1 MSKNISN
8 LSGRIGLK
16 DNLFKQISENTL
28 SDNPQDIKEIAK
40 KHNLGVSTLHGA
52 ESFYEFLRPSHRE
65 KKAFVCNGSACMCAG
80 TQDKLKD
87 KLKEKLGDD
96 KVGEMFCL
104 GHCYEN
110 HAFHYDGENYAG
122 KDIEKIDQILKGE
135 EIKQEKFFSKS
146 FATTSFLMDDK
157 LSSTDQ
163 FKDQLSKF
171 LKSDKKEIVKSL
183 LDSNLT
189 GRGGA
194 GFPTGMKWDFCSKA
208 KGDKKY
214 VICNADEGDS
224 GAFSDR
230 YLLEDQPLKVIFG
243 MVMCGFVIGS
253 DEGVLYIRG
262 EYPKSIEALN
272 GSINELKKLGLLGEN
287 ILGTDFSF
295 DLGICIGQGAYI
307 CGEETALIASIEA
320 INGSI
325 NELKKLGLLGENIL
339 GTNFSFDL
347 GICIGQGAYICG
359 EETALIASIEGRRAE
374 VDVRPPFP
382 VTEGLYKKPTV
393 VNNVET
399 LAAATGILI
408 NGSEKFSSIGNKK
421 SAGTKLVCL
430 DSFFNNPGVYE
441 IDMGTP
447 MKKIFN
453 EIGGGYKEPLKA
465 FQIGGPLGGVVPLS
479 EIENLN
485 LDFQEFTAK
494 GFMLGHASV
503 VSIPKDFSMAEYI
516 HHLFEFSAEESC
528 GKCFPG
534 RLGSYRGKEMFD
546 QAKKKTAKIP
556 LKLLEELLV
565 TMKKGCLCALCGAIP
580 TPIQNILKYFG
591 DEMKND
597 MVKDN

>member
-16 DNLFKQISENTL
+16 DNLFKKISENSL
-28 SDNPQDIKEIAK
+28 SNSPKDIKDIAK
-40 KHNLGVSTLHGA
+40 EYNLGVSTLHGA

-80 TQDKLKD
+80 TQE
-87 KLKEKLGDD
+87 KLKETLKSKLGDD

-110 HAFHYDGENYAG
+110 KAFHYDGENYAG
-122 KDIEKIDQILKGE
+122 NDIEKIDQIIKGE
-135 EIKQEKFFSKS
+135 KIDQDKYFSKS
-146 FATTSFLMDDK
+146 FASTSFLMDDK
-157 LSSTDQ
+157 LSTIEK
-163 FKDQLSKF
+163 FKDHLNVV
-171 LKSDKKEIVKSL
+171 LKKDKKEIIQSL
-183 LDSNLT
+183 LNSNLT

-208 KGDKKY
+208 PGDKKY

-243 MVMCGFVIGS
+243 MVLCGYVIGS
-253 DEGVLYIRG
+253 NEGVLYIRG
-262 EYPKSIEALN
+262 EYPKSIEAIN
-272 GSINELKKLGLLGEN
+272 GCINQLKQDGLLGEN
-287 ILGTDFSF
+287 F
-295 DLGICIGQGAYI
+295 
-307 CGEETALIASIEA
+307 
-320 INGSI
+320 
-325 NELKKLGLLGENIL
+325 L

-347 GICIGQGAYICG
+347 NICIGQGAYICG

-399 LAAATGILI
+399 LAAAAGILL
-408 NGSEKFSSIGNKK
+408 NGAEKFSAIGNKK

-430 DSFFNNPGVYE
+430 DSFFNNPGIYE
-441 IDMGTP
+441 IEMGTP
-447 MKKIFN
+447 MKKIFE
-453 EIGGGYKEPLKA
+453 EIGGGYKEPVKA

-479 EIENLN
+479 EIDNLN

-503 VSIPKDFSMAEYI
+503 VSIPKDFPMTEYI

-546 QAKKKTAKIP
+546 QFKNKTAKIP
-556 LKLLEELLV
+556 LKLLNELLV
-565 TMKKGCLCALCGAIP
+565 TMQKGCLCALCGAIP
-580 TPIQNILKYFG
+580 TPIMNILKYFG

>member
-16 DNLFKQISENTL
+16 DNLFKKISENSL
-28 SDNPQDIKEIAK
+28 SSSPKDIKDIAK
-40 KHNLGVSTLHGA
+40 EYNLGVSTLHGA

-80 TQDKLKD
+80 TQE
-87 KLKEKLGDD
+87 KLKETLKSKLGDD

-110 HAFHYDGENYAG
+110 KAFHYDGENYAG
-122 KDIEKIDQILKGE
+122 NDIEKIDQIIKGE
-135 EIKQEKFFSKS
+135 KIDQDKYFSKS
-146 FATTSFLMDDK
+146 FASTSFLMDDK
-157 LSSTDQ
+157 LLTIEK
-163 FKDQLSKF
+163 FKDHLDVV
-171 LKSDKKEIVKSL
+171 LKKDKKEIIQSL
-183 LDSNLT
+183 LNSNLT

-208 KGDKKY
+208 PGDKKY

-230 YLLEDQPLKVIFG
+230 YLLEDQPFKVIFG
-243 MVMCGFVIGS
+243 MVMCGYVIGS
-253 DEGVLYIRG
+253 NEGVLYIRG
-262 EYPKSIEALN
+262 EYPKSIEA
-272 GSINELKKLGLLGEN
+272 
-287 ILGTDFSF
+287 
-295 DLGICIGQGAYI
+295 
-307 CGEETALIASIEA
+307 
-320 INGSI
+320 INGCI
-325 NELKKLGLLGENIL
+325 NQLKQDGLLGENIL

-347 GICIGQGAYICG
+347 NICIGQGAYICG

-399 LAAATGILI
+399 LAAAAGILL
-408 NGSEKFSSIGNKK
+408 NGAEKFAAIGNKK

-430 DSFFNNPGVYE
+430 DSFFNNPGIYE
-441 IDMGTP
+441 IEMGTP
-447 MKKIFN
+447 MKKIFE
-453 EIGGGYKEPLKA
+453 EIGGGYKEPVKA

-479 EIENLN
+479 EIDNLN

-503 VSIPKDFSMAEYI
+503 VSIPKDFPMTEYI

-546 QAKKKTAKIP
+546 QFKNKTAKIP
-556 LKLLEELLV
+556 LKLLNELLV
-565 TMKKGCLCALCGAIP
+565 TMQKGCLCALCGAIP
-580 TPIQNILKYFG
+580 TPIMNILKYFG

>member
-16 DNLFKQISENTL
+16 DNLFKKISENSL
-28 SDNPQDIKEIAK
+28 SSSPKDIKDIAK
-40 KHNLGVSTLHGA
+40 EYNLGVSTLHGA

-80 TQDKLKD
+80 TQE
-87 KLKEKLGDD
+87 KLKETLKSKLGDD

-110 HAFHYDGENYAG
+110 KAFHYDGENYAG
-122 KDIEKIDQILKGE
+122 NDIEKIDQIIKGE
-135 EIKQEKFFSKS
+135 KIDQDKYFSKS
-146 FATTSFLMDDK
+146 FASTSFLMDDK
-157 LSSTDQ
+157 LSTIEK
-163 FKDQLSKF
+163 FKEHLDVV
-171 LKSDKKEIVKSL
+171 LKKDKKEIIQSL
-183 LDSNLT
+183 LNSNLT

-208 KGDKKY
+208 PGDKKY

-243 MVMCGFVIGS
+243 MVMCGYVIGS
-253 DEGVLYIRG
+253 NEGVLYIRG
-262 EYPKSIEALN
+262 EYPKSIEA
-272 GSINELKKLGLLGEN
+272 
-287 ILGTDFSF
+287 
-295 DLGICIGQGAYI
+295 
-307 CGEETALIASIEA
+307 
-320 INGSI
+320 INGCI
-325 NELKKLGLLGENIL
+325 NQLKQDGLLGENIL

-347 GICIGQGAYICG
+347 NICIGQGAYICG

-399 LAAATGILI
+399 LAAAAGILL
-408 NGSEKFSSIGNKK
+408 NGAEKFAAIGNKK

-430 DSFFNNPGVYE
+430 DSFFNNPGIYE
-441 IDMGTP
+441 IEMGTP
-447 MKKIFN
+447 MKKIFE
-453 EIGGGYKEPLKA
+453 EIGGGYKEPVKA

-479 EIENLN
+479 EIDNLN

-503 VSIPKDFSMAEYI
+503 VSIPKDFPMTEYI

-546 QAKKKTAKIP
+546 QFKNKTAKIP
-556 LKLLEELLV
+556 LKLLNELLV
-565 TMKKGCLCALCGAIP
+565 TMQKGCLCALCGAIP
-580 TPIQNILKYFG
+580 TPIMNILKYFG

>member
-1 MSKNISN
+1 MSKNISK
-8 LSGRIGLK
+8 LSGRIGLR
-16 DNLFKQISENTL
+16 DNLFDEISRSSLN
-28 SDNPQDIKEIAK
+28 SDNGKGIKDIKEIAEK
-40 KHNLGVSTLHGA
+40 YKVGVSTIHGA

-80 TQDKLKD
+80 TQEPLKE
-87 KLKEKLGDD
+87 KLKEKLGND

-104 GHCYEN
+104 GYCYEN
-110 HAFHYDGENYAG
+110 HAFHYDGKNYAG
-122 KDIEKIDQILKGE
+122 EDIKKIDQIIKGE
-135 EIKQEKFFSKS
+135 EINQEKFFSKS
-146 FATTSFLMDDK
+146 YATTSFLMDDK
-157 LSSTDQ
+157 LSDLSK

-171 LKSDKKEIVKSL
+171 LKTEKSEIIKSL
-183 LDSNLT
+183 LSSNLT

-208 KGDKKY
+208 KSDKKY

-224 GAFSDR
+224 GAYSDR

-243 MVMCGFVIGS
+243 MVLCGYVIGG

-272 GSINELKKLGLLGEN
+272 GSINSLKEAGLLGKN
-287 ILGTDFSF
+287 ILGTGFSF
-295 DLGICIGQGAYI
+295 DL
-307 CGEETALIASIEA
+307 
-320 INGSI
+320 N
-325 NELKKLGLLGENIL
+325 
-339 GTNFSFDL
+339 
-347 GICIGQGAYICG
+347 ICIGQGAYICG

-399 LAAATGILI
+399 LAAAAGILL
-408 NGSEKFSSIGNKK
+408 NGAEKFSSIGNKK

-441 IDMGTP
+441 IDMGTS
-447 MKKIFN
+447 MKKVFY
-453 EIGGGYKEPLKA
+453 EIGGGLNKSVKA
-465 FQIGGPLGGVVPLS
+465 FQIGGPLGGVVPTK
-479 EIENLN
+479 EIDNLN
-485 LDFQEFTAK
+485 LDFQEFTAA
-494 GFMLGHASV
+494 GFMLVHASV
-503 VSIPKDFSMAEYI
+503 VSIPSDFNMVDYI
-516 HHLFEFSAEESC
+516 HHLFEFTAEESC

-546 QAKKKTAKIP
+546 QVKNKSAKIP
-556 LKLLEELLV
+556 LKLLNELLI

-580 TPIQNILKYFG
+580 TPIMNILKYFG
-591 DEMKND
+591 HEMKDD
-597 MVKDN
+597 MVKEN

>member
-1 MSKNISN
+1 MSKNISK

-16 DNLFKQISENTL
+16 DNLFQKMSKISL
-28 SDNPQDIKEIAK
+28 SSKNGGDLNEIKEVAEKYHVGI
-40 KHNLGVSTLHGA
+40 STVHGA
-52 ESFYEFLRPSHRE
+52 ESFYEFLRPEHRA

-80 TQDKLKD
+80 TQEPLKKKLQD
-87 KLKEKLGDD
+87 KLGDD

-122 KDIEKIDQILKGE
+122 SDISKIDQIVKGE
-135 EIKQEKFFSKS
+135 KIDQEKFFSKS
-146 FATTSFLMDDK
+146 FASTSFLMDDK
-157 LSSTDQ
+157 LSSIDQ
-163 FKDQLSKF
+163 FKKNLNRFIKT
-171 LKSDKKEIVKSL
+171 DKKEIISTL
-183 LDSNLT
+183 LSSNLT

-194 GFPTGMKWDFCSKA
+194 GFPAGMKWDFCSKTNSE
-208 KGDKKY
+208 KKY
-214 VICNADEGDS
+214 VVCNADEGDS

-230 YLLEDQPLKVIFG
+230 YLLEDQPLKVLFAMMI
-243 MVMCGFVIGS
+243 CGYAIGS

-262 EYPKSIEALN
+262 EYPKSIEAIN
-272 GSINELKKLGLLGEN
+272 GCINELKDKKLLGKD
-287 ILGTDFSF
+287 ILGTKFSF
-295 DLGICIGQGAYI
+295 DL
-307 CGEETALIASIEA
+307 T
-320 INGSI
+320 
-325 NELKKLGLLGENIL
+325 
-339 GTNFSFDL
+339 
-347 GICIGQGAYICG
+347 ICIGQGAYICG

-399 LAAATGILI
+399 LAAATGILL
-408 NGSEKFSSIGNKK
+408 NGADKFSSIGNKK

-430 DSFFNNPGVYE
+430 DSFFKNPGVYE
-441 IDMGTP
+441 IDMGTS

-453 EIGGGYKEPLKA
+453 EIGGGFKEPVKA
-465 FQIGGPLGGVVPLS
+465 LQIGGPLGGVIPIA
-479 EIENLN
+479 EAEKLN
-485 LDFQEFTAK
+485 LDFQEFSAA
-494 GFMLGHASV
+494 GFMLGHASI
-503 VSIPKDFSMAEYI
+503 VSIPKNFPMVEYI

-546 QAKKKTAKIP
+546 QAKNKTAKIP
-556 LKLLEELLV
+556 LKLLNELLV
-565 TMKKGCLCALCGAIP
+565 TMQKGCLCALCGAIP
-580 TPIQNILKYFG
+580 MPIMNILKYFG

>member
-1 MSKNISN
+1 VSKNISN

-16 DNLFKQISENTL
+16 DNLFKKMSENIL
-28 SDNPQDIKEIAK
+28 SESPKDISEIAK
-40 KHNLGVSTLHGA
+40 EYNLGVSTIHGA

-80 TQDKLKD
+80 TQEKLKD
-87 KLKEKLGDD
+87 KLKEKLGND

-110 HAFHYDGENYAG
+110 NAFHYDGENYAG

-135 EIKQEKFFSKS
+135 NIKQEKFFSKS
-146 FATTSFLMDDK
+146 YATTSFLMDES
-157 LSSTDQ
+157 LSSVNSFQKYLTQ
-163 FKDQLSKF
+163 F
-171 LKSDKKEIVKSL
+171 LKTNKKEIVKTL

-208 KGDKKY
+208 QSEKKY

-230 YLLEDQPLKVIFG
+230 YLLEDQPLKVLFG
-243 MVMCGFVIGS
+243 MVICGYVIGS
-253 DEGVLYIRG
+253 NEGVLYIRG
-262 EYPKSIEALN
+262 EYPKSIEAIN
-272 GSINELKKLGLLGEN
+272 GCINELKKSGLLGEN

-295 DLGICIGQGAYI
+295 DL
-307 CGEETALIASIEA
+307 
-320 INGSI
+320 N
-325 NELKKLGLLGENIL
+325 
-339 GTNFSFDL
+339 
-347 GICIGQGAYICG
+347 ICIGQGAYICG

-399 LAAATGILI
+399 LAAASGILI
-408 NGSEKFSSIGNKK
+408 NGADKFAAIGNKK

-430 DSFFNNPGVYE
+430 DSFFKNPGVYE

-447 MKKIFN
+447 MKTIFN
-453 EIGGGYKEPLKA
+453 EIGGGYTEEIKA
-465 FQIGGPLGGVVPLS
+465 FQIGGPLGGVVPIS
-479 EIENLN
+479 EIDNLN
-485 LDFQEFTAK
+485 LDFQEFTSK

-503 VSIPKDFSMAEYI
+503 VSIPKDFPMTEYI

-556 LKLLEELLV
+556 LKLLNELLI
-565 TMKKGCLCALCGAIP
+565 TMQKGCLCALCGAIP
-580 TPIQNILKYFG
+580 TPIMNILKYFG
-591 DEMKND
+591 DEMKSD

>member
-1 MSKNISN
+1 VSKNISN

-16 DNLFKQISENTL
+16 DNLFKKISENSL
-28 SDNPQDIKEIAK
+28 SSSPKDIKDIAK
-40 KHNLGVSTLHGA
+40 EYNLGVSTLHGA

-80 TQDKLKD
+80 TQE
-87 KLKEKLGDD
+87 KLKETLKSKLGDD

-110 HAFHYDGENYAG
+110 KAFYYDGENYAG
-122 KDIEKIDQILKGE
+122 TDIEKIDQIIKGE
-135 EIKQEKFFSKS
+135 KIDQDKYFSKS
-146 FATTSFLMDDK
+146 FASTSFLMDDK
-157 LSSTDQ
+157 LSTIEK
-163 FKDQLSKF
+163 FKDHLDVV
-171 LKSDKKEIVKSL
+171 LKKDKKEIIQSL
-183 LDSNLT
+183 LNSNLT

-208 KGDKKY
+208 PGDKKY

-243 MVMCGFVIGS
+243 MVMCGYVIGS
-253 DEGVLYIRG
+253 NEGVLYIRG
-262 EYPKSIEALN
+262 EYPKSIEA
-272 GSINELKKLGLLGEN
+272 
-287 ILGTDFSF
+287 
-295 DLGICIGQGAYI
+295 
-307 CGEETALIASIEA
+307 
-320 INGSI
+320 INGCI
-325 NELKKLGLLGENIL
+325 NQLKQDGLLGENIL

-347 GICIGQGAYICG
+347 NICIGQGAYICG

-399 LAAATGILI
+399 LAAAAGILL
-408 NGSEKFSSIGNKK
+408 NGAEKFAAIGNKK

-430 DSFFNNPGVYE
+430 DSFFNNPGIYE
-441 IDMGTP
+441 IEMGTP
-447 MKKIFN
+447 MKKIFE
-453 EIGGGYKEPLKA
+453 EIGGGYKEPVKA

-503 VSIPKDFSMAEYI
+503 VSIPKDFPMTEYI

-546 QAKKKTAKIP
+546 QFKNKTAKIP
-556 LKLLEELLV
+556 LKLLNELLV
-565 TMKKGCLCALCGAIP
+565 TMQKGCLCALCGAIP
-580 TPIQNILKYFG
+580 TPIMNILKYFG

>member
-16 DNLFKQISENTL
+16 DNLFKQISENSL
-28 SDNPQDIKEIAK
+28 SKKPKDITEIAK

-80 TQDKLKD
+80 TQGPLKEKLK
-87 KLKEKLGDD
+87 KKLGDD

-104 GHCYEN
+104 GYCYEN
-110 HAFHYDGENYAG
+110 HAFHYNGQNYAG
-122 KDIEKIDQILKGE
+122 NDINKID
-135 EIKQEKFFSKS
+135 EIISGNDLEQEKFYSES
-146 FATTSFLMDDK
+146 FAKTSFLMDDK
-157 LSSTDQ
+157 LSDIE
-163 FKDQLSKF
+163 KF
-171 LKSDKKEIVKSL
+171 RDHLKKFIAIDKQKIIKSL

-224 GAFSDR
+224 GAYSDR
-230 YLLEDQPLKVIFG
+230 YLLEDQALKVIFG
-243 MVMCGFVIGS
+243 MVVCGYVIGS

-262 EYPKSIEALN
+262 EYPKSIESLN
-272 GSINELKKLGLLGEN
+272 ASINSLKREGLLGEK
-287 ILGTDFSF
+287 ILGTD
-295 DLGICIGQGAYI
+295 
-307 CGEETALIASIEA
+307 
-320 INGSI
+320 
-325 NELKKLGLLGENIL
+325 
-339 GTNFSFDL
+339 FSFDL

-399 LAAATGILI
+399 LAAAAGILL
-408 NGSEKFSSIGNKK
+408 NGAEKFSAIGNKK
-421 SAGTKLVCL
+421 SAGTKLVCF

-441 IDMGTP
+441 VEMGTP
-447 MKKIFN
+447 MKKVLYD
-453 EIGGGYKEPLKA
+453 IGGGFKEDIKA
-465 FQIGGPLGGVVPLS
+465 LQIGGPLGGVIPIT
-479 EIENLN
+479 EAEKLN
-485 LDFQEFTAK
+485 LDFQEFTVA
-494 GFMLGHASV
+494 GFMLGHASI
-503 VSIPKDFSMAEYI
+503 VSIPKDFPMVEYI
-516 HHLFEFSAEESC
+516 HHLFEFTAEESC

-534 RLGSYRGKEMFD
+534 RIGSYRGKEMFD
-546 QAKKKTAKIP
+546 QLKSKKAKIP
-556 LKLLEELLV
+556 IKVLNDLLI

-580 TPIQNILKYFG
+580 TPIMNILKYFG

-597 MVKDN
+597 MIKEN

>member
-16 DNLFKQISENTL
+16 NNLFQKLSERSLN
-28 SDNPQDIKEIAK
+28 SKDDAGMKEIAEEYK
-40 KHNLGVSTLHGA
+40 MGVSTIHGA

-80 TQDKLKD
+80 TQEPLKKKLQ
-87 KLKEKLGDD
+87 EKLGED

-122 KDIEKIDQILKGE
+122 NDINQIDQIIKGE
-135 EIKQEKFFSKS
+135 KIKQEKFFSKS

-157 LSSTDQ
+157 LSNFDQ
-163 FKDQLSKF
+163 FKEHLEKF
-171 LKSDKKEIVKSL
+171 IKTDKKEIINSL
-183 LDSNLT
+183 LSSNLT

-194 GFPTGMKWDFCSKA
+194 GFPTGMKWDFCSKT
-208 KGDKKY
+208 KSEKKY
-214 VICNADEGDS
+214 VVCNADEGDS

-230 YLLEDQPLKVIFG
+230 YLLEDQPLKVLFG
-243 MVMCGFVIGS
+243 MVICGYVIGS
-253 DEGVLYIRG
+253 NEGVLYIRG
-262 EYPKSIEALN
+262 EYPKSIEAIN
-272 GSINELKKLGLLGEN
+272 GCINSLKEEGLLGEK
-287 ILGTDFSF
+287 ILGTEFSF
-295 DLGICIGQGAYI
+295 DL
-307 CGEETALIASIEA
+307 
-320 INGSI
+320 N
-325 NELKKLGLLGENIL
+325 
-339 GTNFSFDL
+339 
-347 GICIGQGAYICG
+347 ICIGQGAYICG

-399 LAAATGILI
+399 LAAATGILL
-408 NGSEKFSSIGNKK
+408 NGAEKFSSVGNKK

-447 MKKIFN
+447 MKKIF
-453 EIGGGYKEPLKA
+453 EEYGGGYKEDVKA
-465 FQIGGPLGGVVPLS
+465 FQIGGPLGGVVPIS
-479 EIENLN
+479 EIEKLN
-485 LDFQEFTAK
+485 LDFQEFTKA

-503 VSIPKDFSMAEYI
+503 VSIPKDFNMAEYI

-534 RLGSYRGKEMFD
+534 RIGSYRGKEMFD
-546 QAKKKTAKIP
+546 QLKKGTSKIP
-556 LKLLEELLV
+556 LKLLNELLV
-565 TMKKGCLCALCGAIP
+565 TMQKGCLCALCGAIP
-580 TPIQNILKYFG
+580 TPIMNILKYFG
-591 DEMKND
+591 DEIKND
-597 MVKDN
+597 IVKDN

>member
-1 MSKNISN
+1 
-8 LSGRIGLK
+8 
-16 DNLFKQISENTL
+16 
-28 SDNPQDIKEIAK
+28 
-40 KHNLGVSTLHGA
+40 
-52 ESFYEFLRPSHRE
+52 
-65 KKAFVCNGSACMCAG
+65 
-80 TQDKLKD
+80 
-87 KLKEKLGDD
+87 
-96 KVGEMFCL
+96 MFCL

-135 EIKQEKFFSKS
+135 NIKQEKFFSKS
-146 FATTSFLMDDK
+146 YATTSFLMDDK

-163 FKDQLSKF
+163 FKKQLKNF
-171 LKSDKKEIVKSL
+171 LKTDKKEIVKSL

-243 MVMCGFVIGS
+243 MVICGMVIGS

-262 EYPKSIEALN
+262 EYPKSIEAIN
-272 GSINELKKLGLLGEN
+272 GCINELKKLNLLGDN
-287 ILGTDFSF
+287 ILGSD
-295 DLGICIGQGAYI
+295 
-307 CGEETALIASIEA
+307 
-320 INGSI
+320 
-325 NELKKLGLLGENIL
+325 
-339 GTNFSFDL
+339 FSFDL

-408 NGSEKFSSIGNKK
+408 NGAEKFSSIGNKK

-430 DSFFNNPGVYE
+430 DSFFKNPGVYE

-453 EIGGGYKEPLKA
+453 EIGGGYKEPVKA
-465 FQIGGPLGGVVPLS
+465 FQIGGPLGGVVPLN
-479 EIENLN
+479 EIDNLN
-485 LDFQEFTAK
+485 LDFQEFSSK

-503 VSIPKDFSMAEYI
+503 VSIPKDFPMTEYI

-556 LKLLEELLV
+556 LKLLNELLL
-565 TMKKGCLCALCGAIP
+565 TMQKGCLCALCGAIP
-580 TPIQNILKYFG
+580 TPIMNILKYFG
-591 DEMKND
+591 DEMKSD

>member
-16 DNLFKQISENTL
+16 DNLFKKISENSL
-28 SDNPQDIKEIAK
+28 SNSPKDIKDIAK
-40 KHNLGVSTLHGA
+40 EYNLGVSTIHGA

-80 TQDKLKD
+80 TQE
-87 KLKEKLGDD
+87 KLKETLKSKLGDD

-110 HAFHYDGENYAG
+110 KAFHYDGENYAG
-122 KDIEKIDQILKGE
+122 NDIEKIDQIIKGE
-135 EIKQEKFFSKS
+135 KINQNKFFSKS
-146 FATTSFLMDDK
+146 FASTSFLMDDK
-157 LSSTDQ
+157 LSTIEK
-163 FKDQLSKF
+163 FKDHLDVV
-171 LKSDKKEIVKSL
+171 LKKDKKEIIQSL
-183 LDSNLT
+183 LNSNLT

-208 KGDKKY
+208 PGDKKY

-243 MVMCGFVIGS
+243 MVMCGYVIGS
-253 DEGVLYIRG
+253 NEGVLYIRG
-262 EYPKSIEALN
+262 EYPKSIEA
-272 GSINELKKLGLLGEN
+272 
-287 ILGTDFSF
+287 
-295 DLGICIGQGAYI
+295 
-307 CGEETALIASIEA
+307 
-320 INGSI
+320 INGCI
-325 NELKKLGLLGENIL
+325 NQLKQDGLLGENIL

-347 GICIGQGAYICG
+347 NICIGQGAYICG

-399 LAAATGILI
+399 LAAAAGILL
-408 NGSEKFSSIGNKK
+408 NGAEKFAAIGNKK

-430 DSFFNNPGVYE
+430 DSFFNNPGIYE
-441 IDMGTP
+441 IEMGTP
-447 MKKIFN
+447 MKKIFE
-453 EIGGGYKEPLKA
+453 EIGGGYKEPVKA

-479 EIENLN
+479 EIDNLN

-503 VSIPKDFSMAEYI
+503 VSIPKDFPMTEYI

-546 QAKKKTAKIP
+546 QFKNKTAKIP
-556 LKLLEELLV
+556 LKLLNELLV
-565 TMKKGCLCALCGAIP
+565 TMQKGCLCALCGAIP
-580 TPIQNILKYFG
+580 TPIMNILKYFG

>member
-1 MSKNISN
+1 MSKNISK
-8 LSGRIGLK
+8 LSGRIGLR
-16 DNLFKQISENTL
+16 DNLFDEISRSSLN
-28 SDNPQDIKEIAK
+28 SDNGKGIKDIKEIAEK
-40 KHNLGVSTLHGA
+40 YKVGVSTIHGA

-80 TQDKLKD
+80 TQEPLKE
-87 KLKEKLGDD
+87 KLKEKLGND

-104 GHCYEN
+104 GYCYEN
-110 HAFHYDGENYAG
+110 HAFHYDGKNYAG
-122 KDIEKIDQILKGE
+122 EDIKKIDQIIKGE
-135 EIKQEKFFSKS
+135 EINQEKFFSKS
-146 FATTSFLMDDK
+146 YATTSFLMDDK
-157 LSSTDQ
+157 LSDLSK

-171 LKSDKKEIVKSL
+171 LKTEKSEIIKSL
-183 LDSNLT
+183 LSSNLT

-208 KGDKKY
+208 KSDKKY

-224 GAFSDR
+224 GAYSDR

-243 MVMCGFVIGS
+243 MVLCGYVIGG

-272 GSINELKKLGLLGEN
+272 GSINSLKEAGLLGKN

-295 DLGICIGQGAYI
+295 DL
-307 CGEETALIASIEA
+307 
-320 INGSI
+320 N
-325 NELKKLGLLGENIL
+325 
-339 GTNFSFDL
+339 
-347 GICIGQGAYICG
+347 ICIGQGAYICG

-399 LAAATGILI
+399 LAAAAGILL
-408 NGSEKFSSIGNKK
+408 NGAEKFSSIGNKK

-441 IDMGTP
+441 IDMGTS
-447 MKKIFN
+447 MKKVFY
-453 EIGGGYKEPLKA
+453 EIGGGLNKSVKA
-465 FQIGGPLGGVVPLS
+465 FQIGGPLGGVVPIK
-479 EIENLN
+479 EIDNLN
-485 LDFQEFTAK
+485 LDFQEFTAA

-503 VSIPKDFSMAEYI
+503 VSIPSDFNMVDYI
-516 HHLFEFSAEESC
+516 HHLFEFTAEESC

-546 QAKKKTAKIP
+546 QVKNKSAKIP
-556 LKLLEELLV
+556 LKLLNELLI

-580 TPIQNILKYFG
+580 TPIMNILKYFG
-591 DEMKND
+591 HEMKDD
-597 MVKDN
+597 MVKEN

>member
-1 MSKNISN
+1 MSKNISK

-16 DNLFKQISENTL
+16 NNLFQKLSERSLN
-28 SDNPQDIKEIAK
+28 SNNGNGMKELADRY
-40 KHNLGVSTLHGA
+40 HVGVSTIHGA
-52 ESFYEFLRPSHRE
+52 ESFYEFLRPEHRA

-80 TQDKLKD
+80 TQGNLKKKLQ
-87 KLKEKLGDD
+87 EKLGKD

-104 GHCYEN
+104 GYCYEN

-122 KDIEKIDQILKGE
+122 NDINKIDQIVKGE
-135 EIKQEKFFSKS
+135 EIIQEKFTAKS

-157 LSSTDQ
+157 LSDLNK
-163 FKDQLSKF
+163 FKDSLSHF
-171 LKSDKKEIVKSL
+171 LKTDKQKIIQSL
-183 LDSNLT
+183 LSSNLT

-194 GFPTGMKWDFCSKA
+194 GFPTGVKWDFCSKA
-208 KGDKKY
+208 KSDKKY

-230 YLLEDQPLKVIFG
+230 YLLEEQPLKVIFG
-243 MVMCGFVIGS
+243 MMICGFVIGG

-272 GSINELKKLGLLGEN
+272 GSINNLKAAN
-287 ILGTDFSF
+287 
-295 DLGICIGQGAYI
+295 
-307 CGEETALIASIEA
+307 
-320 INGSI
+320 
-325 NELKKLGLLGENIL
+325 LLGENIL

-347 GICIGQGAYICG
+347 NICIGQGAYICG

-399 LAAATGILI
+399 LAAASGILI
-408 NGSEKFSSIGNKK
+408 NGPEKFASIGNKK

-430 DSFFNNPGVYE
+430 DSFFNKPGVYE

-447 MKKIFN
+447 MKKIFY
-453 EIGGGYKEPLKA
+453 EMGGGLKEPVKA
-465 FQIGGPLGGVVPLS
+465 FQIGGPLGGVVPLK

-485 LDFQEFTAK
+485 LDFQEFTTA

-503 VSIPKDFSMAEYI
+503 VSIPKKFNMVDYI
-516 HHLFEFSAEESC
+516 HHLFEFTAEESC

-534 RLGSYRGKEMFD
+534 RLGSYRGKEMFE
-546 QAKKKTAKIP
+546 QVKSKSAKIP
-556 LKLLEELLV
+556 LKLLNELLI

-580 TPIQNILKYFG
+580 TPIMNILKYFG

-597 MVKDN
+597 IVREN

>member
-1 MSKNISN
+1 MSKNISK
-8 LSGRIGLK
+8 LSGRIGLR
-16 DNLFKQISENTL
+16 DNLFDEISRSSLN
-28 SDNPQDIKEIAK
+28 SDNGKGIKDIKEIAEK
-40 KHNLGVSTLHGA
+40 YKVGVSTIHGA

-80 TQDKLKD
+80 TQEPLKE
-87 KLKEKLGDD
+87 KLKEKLGND

-104 GHCYEN
+104 GYCYEN
-110 HAFHYDGENYAG
+110 HAFHYDGKNYAG
-122 KDIEKIDQILKGE
+122 EDIKKIDQIIKGE
-135 EIKQEKFFSKS
+135 EISQEKFFSKS
-146 FATTSFLMDDK
+146 YATTSFLMDDK
-157 LSSTDQ
+157 LSDLSK

-171 LKSDKKEIVKSL
+171 LKTDKSEIIKSL
-183 LDSNLT
+183 LSSNLT

-208 KGDKKY
+208 KSDKKY

-224 GAFSDR
+224 GAYSDR

-243 MVMCGFVIGS
+243 MVLCGYVIGG

-272 GSINELKKLGLLGEN
+272 GSINSLKEAGLLGKN

-295 DLGICIGQGAYI
+295 DL
-307 CGEETALIASIEA
+307 
-320 INGSI
+320 N
-325 NELKKLGLLGENIL
+325 
-339 GTNFSFDL
+339 
-347 GICIGQGAYICG
+347 ICIGQGAYICG

-399 LAAATGILI
+399 LAAAAGILL
-408 NGSEKFSSIGNKK
+408 NGAEKFSSIGNKK

-441 IDMGTP
+441 IDMGTS
-447 MKKIFN
+447 MKKVFY
-453 EIGGGYKEPLKA
+453 EIGGGLNKSVKA
-465 FQIGGPLGGVVPLS
+465 FQIGGPLGGVVPTK
-479 EIENLN
+479 EIDNLN
-485 LDFQEFTAK
+485 LDFQEFTAA

-503 VSIPKDFSMAEYI
+503 VSIPSDFNMVDYI
-516 HHLFEFSAEESC
+516 HHLFEFTAEESC

-546 QAKKKTAKIP
+546 QVKNKSAKIP
-556 LKLLEELLV
+556 LKLLNELLI

-580 TPIQNILKYFG
+580 TPIMNILKYFG
-591 DEMKND
+591 HEMKDD
-597 MVKDN
+597 MVKEN

>member
-1 MSKNISN
+1 VSKNISN

-16 DNLFKQISENTL
+16 DNLFKKISENSL
-28 SDNPQDIKEIAK
+28 SNSPKDIKDIAK
-40 KHNLGVSTLHGA
+40 EYNLGVSTLHGA

-80 TQDKLKD
+80 TQE
-87 KLKEKLGDD
+87 KLKETLKSKLGDD

-110 HAFHYDGENYAG
+110 KAFHYDGENYAG
-122 KDIEKIDQILKGE
+122 NDIEKIDQIIKGE
-135 EIKQEKFFSKS
+135 KIDQDKYFSKS
-146 FATTSFLMDDK
+146 FASTSFLMDDK
-157 LSSTDQ
+157 LSTIEK
-163 FKDQLSKF
+163 FKDHLDVV
-171 LKSDKKEIVKSL
+171 LKKDKKEIIQSL
-183 LDSNLT
+183 LNSNLT

-208 KGDKKY
+208 PGDKKY

-243 MVMCGFVIGS
+243 MVMCGYVIGS
-253 DEGVLYIRG
+253 NEGVLYIRG
-262 EYPKSIEALN
+262 EYPKSIEA
-272 GSINELKKLGLLGEN
+272 
-287 ILGTDFSF
+287 
-295 DLGICIGQGAYI
+295 
-307 CGEETALIASIEA
+307 
-320 INGSI
+320 INGCI
-325 NELKKLGLLGENIL
+325 NQLKQDRLLGENIL

-347 GICIGQGAYICG
+347 NICIGQGAYICG

-399 LAAATGILI
+399 LAAAAGIVL
-408 NGSEKFSSIGNKK
+408 NGAEKFSAIGNKK

-430 DSFFNNPGVYE
+430 DSFFNNPGIYE
-441 IDMGTP
+441 IEMGTP
-447 MKKIFN
+447 MKKIFE
-453 EIGGGYKEPLKA
+453 EIGGGYKEPVKA

-479 EIENLN
+479 EIDNLN

-503 VSIPKDFSMAEYI
+503 VSIPKDFPMTEYI

-546 QAKKKTAKIP
+546 QFKNKTAKIP
-556 LKLLEELLV
+556 LKLLNELLV
-565 TMKKGCLCALCGAIP
+565 TMQKGCLCALCGAIP
-580 TPIQNILKYFG
+580 TPIMNILKYFG

>member
-1 MSKNISN
+1 MSKNISK
-8 LSGRIGLK
+8 LSGRIGLR
-16 DNLFKQISENTL
+16 DNLFDEISRSSLN
-28 SDNPQDIKEIAK
+28 SDNGKGIKDIKEIAEK
-40 KHNLGVSTLHGA
+40 YKVGVSTIHGA

-80 TQDKLKD
+80 TQEPLKE
-87 KLKEKLGDD
+87 KLKEKLGND

-104 GHCYEN
+104 GYCYEN
-110 HAFHYDGENYAG
+110 HAFHYDGKNYAG
-122 KDIEKIDQILKGE
+122 EDIKKIDQIIKGE
-135 EIKQEKFFSKS
+135 EINQEKFFSKS
-146 FATTSFLMDDK
+146 YATTSFLMDDK
-157 LSSTDQ
+157 LSDLSK

-171 LKSDKKEIVKSL
+171 LKTEKSEIIKSL
-183 LDSNLT
+183 LSSNLT

-208 KGDKKY
+208 KSDKKY

-224 GAFSDR
+224 GAYSDR

-243 MVMCGFVIGS
+243 MVLCGYVIGG

-272 GSINELKKLGLLGEN
+272 GSINSLKEAGLLGKN

-295 DLGICIGQGAYI
+295 DL
-307 CGEETALIASIEA
+307 
-320 INGSI
+320 N
-325 NELKKLGLLGENIL
+325 
-339 GTNFSFDL
+339 
-347 GICIGQGAYICG
+347 ICIGQGAYICG

-399 LAAATGILI
+399 LAAAAGILL
-408 NGSEKFSSIGNKK
+408 NGAAKFSSIGNKK

-441 IDMGTP
+441 IDMGTS
-447 MKKIFN
+447 MKKVFY
-453 EIGGGYKEPLKA
+453 EIGGGLNKSVKA
-465 FQIGGPLGGVVPLS
+465 FQIGGPLGGVVPTK
-479 EIENLN
+479 EIDNLN
-485 LDFQEFTAK
+485 LDFQEFTAA

-503 VSIPKDFSMAEYI
+503 VSIPSDFNMVDYI
-516 HHLFEFSAEESC
+516 HHLFEFTAEESC

-546 QAKKKTAKIP
+546 QVKNKSAKIP
-556 LKLLEELLV
+556 LKLLNELLI

-580 TPIQNILKYFG
+580 TPIMNILKYFG
-591 DEMKND
+591 HEMKDD
-597 MVKDN
+597 MVKEN

>member
-16 DNLFKQISENTL
+16 NNLFQKISERSL
-28 SDNPQDIKEIAK
+28 KSKDDKGIKEIADEYK
-40 KHNLGVSTLHGA
+40 MGVSTIHGA

-80 TQDKLKD
+80 TQEPLKK
-87 KLKEKLGDD
+87 KLKEKLGED

-122 KDIEKIDQILKGE
+122 NDIDHIDKIIKGE
-135 EIKQEKFFSKS
+135 NIKQEKYFSKS

-157 LSSTDQ
+157 LSNLDQ
-163 FKDQLSKF
+163 FKDSLNKF
-171 LKSDKKEIVKSL
+171 LNTDKKEIINSL
-183 LDSNLT
+183 LSSNLT

-208 KGDKKY
+208 KSEKKY
-214 VICNADEGDS
+214 VVCNADEGDS

-230 YLLEDQPLKVIFG
+230 YLLEDQPLKVLFG
-243 MVMCGFVIGS
+243 MIICGYVIGS
-253 DEGVLYIRG
+253 NEGVLYIRG
-262 EYPKSIEALN
+262 EYPKSIEA
-272 GSINELKKLGLLGEN
+272 
-287 ILGTDFSF
+287 
-295 DLGICIGQGAYI
+295 
-307 CGEETALIASIEA
+307 

-325 NELKKLGLLGENIL
+325 NELKKAGLLGEKIL
-339 GTNFSFDL
+339 GTNFSFEL
-347 GICIGQGAYICG
+347 NICIGQGAYICG

-399 LAAATGILI
+399 LAAATGILL
-408 NGSEKFSSIGNKK
+408 NGADKFSSIGNKK

-430 DSFFNNPGVYE
+430 DSFFNKPGVYE

-447 MKKIFN
+447 MKKIFE
-453 EIGGGYKEPLKA
+453 EIGGGLKEEVKA
-465 FQIGGPLGGVVPLS
+465 FQIGGPLGGVVPAS
-479 EIENLN
+479 EIEKLN
-485 LDFQEFTAK
+485 LDFQEFTAA

-503 VSIPKDFSMAEYI
+503 VSIPKNFSMAEYI

-546 QAKKKTAKIP
+546 QLKKGTSKIP
-556 LKLLEELLV
+556 LKLLNELLI

-580 TPIQNILKYFG
+580 TPIMNILKYFG

-597 MVKDN
+597 ILKDN

>member
-1 MSKNISN
+1 VSKNISN

-16 DNLFKQISENTL
+16 NNLFQKISERSLASKN
-28 SDNPQDIKEIAK
+28 DNGMKEIADQY
-40 KHNLGVSTLHGA
+40 NVGVSTIHGA
-52 ESFYEFLRPSHRE
+52 ESFYEFLRPSHRA

-80 TQDKLKD
+80 TQEPLKKKLQ
-87 KLKEKLGDD
+87 EKLGED
-96 KVGEMFCL
+96 KIGEMFCL

-110 HAFHYDGENYAG
+110 HAFHYDGKNYAG
-122 KDIEKIDQILKGE
+122 KDINKIDEIIKGK

-146 FATTSFLMDDK
+146 YAKTSFLMDDK
-157 LSSTDQ
+157 LSNLEQ
-163 FKDQLSKF
+163 FKQLFEKVI
-171 LKSDKKEIVKSL
+171 KIDTKEIIKSL

-194 GFPTGMKWDFCSKA
+194 GFPTGMKWDFCGKEKSE
-208 KGDKKY
+208 KKY
-214 VICNADEGDS
+214 VVCNADEGDS

-230 YLLEDQPLKVIFG
+230 YLLEDQPLKVLFG
-243 MVMCGFVIGS
+243 MVICGYVIGS
-253 DEGVLYIRG
+253 NEGVLYIRG
-262 EYPKSIEALN
+262 EYPKSIEAIN
-272 GSINELKKLGLLGEN
+272 GSINSLKKAGLLGEN
-287 ILGTDFSF
+287 ILGTSFSF
-295 DLGICIGQGAYI
+295 DL
-307 CGEETALIASIEA
+307 
-320 INGSI
+320 N
-325 NELKKLGLLGENIL
+325 
-339 GTNFSFDL
+339 
-347 GICIGQGAYICG
+347 ICIGQGAYICG

-408 NGSEKFSSIGNKK
+408 HGADKFSSIGNKK

-447 MKKIFN
+447 IKNIFN
-453 EIGGGYKEPLKA
+453 DIGGGFKEAVKA
-465 FQIGGPLGGVVPLS
+465 LQIGGPLGGVVPLT
-479 EIENLN
+479 EAEKLN
-485 LDFQEFTAK
+485 LDFQEFIEA
-494 GFMLGHASV
+494 GFMLGHGSI
-503 VSIPKDFSMAEYI
+503 VSIPKDFPMVEYI

-546 QAKKKTAKIP
+546 QFKNKSTKIP
-556 LKLLEELLV
+556 LKLLNELLV
-565 TMKKGCLCALCGAIP
+565 TMQKGCLCALCGAIP
-580 TPIQNILKYFG
+580 TPIVNILKYFG
-591 DEMKND
+591 DELKND

>member
-1 MSKNISN
+1 MSKNISK

-16 DNLFKQISENTL
+16 NNLFQKISERSL
-28 SDNPQDIKEIAK
+28 KSK
-40 KHNLGVSTLHGA
+40 KDEGMKDLADEYNMGVSTIHGA
-52 ESFYEFLRPSHRE
+52 ESFYEFLRPSHRT

-80 TQDKLKD
+80 TQKNLKNKL
-87 KLKEKLGDD
+87 ESKLGKG
-96 KVGEMFCL
+96 KVGQMFCL

-122 KDIEKIDQILKGE
+122 EDINKIDNIIKGE
-135 EIKQEKFFSKS
+135 DIKQQKFFSKS
-146 FATTSFLMDDK
+146 FASTSFLMDEK
-157 LSSTDQ
+157 LFNVDQ
-163 FKDQLSKF
+163 FKKLLEKF
-171 LKSDKKEIVKSL
+171 INTEKDEIIKSL
-183 LDSNLT
+183 TDSNLS

-194 GFPTGMKWDFCSKA
+194 GFPTGMKWDFCSKE
-208 KGDKKY
+208 KSKKKY
-214 VICNADEGDS
+214 VVCNADEGDS

-230 YLLEDQPLKVIFG
+230 YLLEDQPLKVLFG
-243 MVMCGFVIGS
+243 MIICGYVIGS

-262 EYPKSIEALN
+262 EYPKSIEA
-272 GSINELKKLGLLGEN
+272 
-287 ILGTDFSF
+287 
-295 DLGICIGQGAYI
+295 
-307 CGEETALIASIEA
+307 

-325 NELKKLGLLGENIL
+325 NVLKSSKLLGKNIL

-347 GICIGQGAYICG
+347 NICIGQGAYICG

-408 NGSEKFSSIGNKK
+408 NGPDKFSSIGNKK
-421 SAGTKLVCL
+421 SAGTKLVCC

-441 IDMGTP
+441 VDMCTP
-447 MKKIFN
+447 MKKIIN
-453 EIGGGYKEPLKA
+453 EIGGGFKEPVKA
-465 FQIGGPLGGVVPLS
+465 LQIGGPLGGVVP
-479 EIENLN
+479 IEEVEKLN
-485 LDFQEFTAK
+485 LDFQEFTAA
-494 GFMLGHASV
+494 GFMLGHGSI
-503 VSIPKDFSMAEYI
+503 VSIPKDFNMVEYI

-546 QAKKKTAKIP
+546 QAINKSKKIP
-556 LKLLEELLV
+556 GKLLNELLI

-580 TPIQNILKYFG
+580 VPIMNILKYFS
-591 DEMKND
+591 DEMKDDIVQEN
-597 MVKDN
+597 

>member
-16 DNLFKQISENTL
+16 NNLFKKISENVL
-28 SDNPQDIKEIAK
+28 SNSPKDIKEIAK
-40 KHNLGVSTLHGA
+40 EYNLGVSTLHGA
-52 ESFYEFLRPSHRE
+52 ESFYEFLRPAHRE

-80 TQDKLKD
+80 TQEKLKET
-87 KLKEKLGDD
+87 LKEKLGKD

-110 HAFHYDGENYAG
+110 NAFHYDGENYAG

-135 EIKQEKFFSKS
+135 KINQDKFFSKS

-157 LSSTDQ
+157 LSSISQ
-163 FKDQLSKF
+163 VKDQLTKF
-171 LKSDKKEIVKSL
+171 LKTDKKEIIKSL

-208 KGDKKY
+208 ISEKKY
-214 VICNADEGDS
+214 VVCNADEGDS

-230 YLLEDQPLKVIFG
+230 YLLEDQPLKVLFG
-243 MVMCGFVIGS
+243 MIICGYVIGS
-253 DEGVLYIRG
+253 NEGVLYIRG
-262 EYPKSIEALN
+262 EYPKSIEAIN
-272 GSINELKKLGLLGEN
+272 GCINELKN
-287 ILGTDFSF
+287 S
-295 DLGICIGQGAYI
+295 
-307 CGEETALIASIEA
+307 
-320 INGSI
+320 
-325 NELKKLGLLGENIL
+325 GLLGENIL

-347 GICIGQGAYICG
+347 NICIGQGAYICG

-399 LAAATGILI
+399 LAAASEILI
-408 NGSEKFSSIGNKK
+408 NGADKFSAIGNKK

-430 DSFFNNPGVYE
+430 DSFFNKPGVYE

-447 MKKIFN
+447 MSKIFN
-453 EIGGGYKEPLKA
+453 EIGGGYKEEIKA
-465 FQIGGPLGGVVPLS
+465 FQIGGPLGGVVPMD
-479 EIENLN
+479 EINNLN
-485 LDFQEFTAK
+485 LDFQEFTKK

-503 VSIPKDFSMAEYI
+503 VSIPKDFPMIEYI

-556 LKLLEELLV
+556 LKLLNELLV
-565 TMKKGCLCALCGAIP
+565 TMQKGCLCALCGAIP
-580 TPIQNILKYFG
+580 TPIMNILKYFG

>member
-16 DNLFKQISENTL
+16 NNLFQKISERSLASTN
-28 SDNPQDIKEIAK
+28 DNGMKEIADQY
-40 KHNLGVSTLHGA
+40 NVGVSTIHGA

-80 TQDKLKD
+80 TQGPLKKKLQ
-87 KLKEKLGDD
+87 EKLGED
-96 KVGEMFCL
+96 KVGKMFCL

-122 KDIEKIDQILKGE
+122 KDINKIDEIIKGK

-146 FATTSFLMDDK
+146 YSKTSFLMDDK
-157 LSSTDQ
+157 LSNLDQ
-163 FKDQLSKF
+163 FKQLFEKVI
-171 LKSDKKEIVKSL
+171 KIDTKEIIKSL

-194 GFPTGMKWDFCSKA
+194 GFPTGMKWDFCGKTKSE
-208 KGDKKY
+208 KKY
-214 VICNADEGDS
+214 VVCNADEGDS

-230 YLLEDQPLKVIFG
+230 YLLEDQPLKVLFG
-243 MVMCGFVIGS
+243 MVICGYVIGS
-253 DEGVLYIRG
+253 NEGVLYIRG
-262 EYPKSIEALN
+262 EYPKSIEAIN
-272 GSINELKKLGLLGEN
+272 GSINSLKEAGLLGEN
-287 ILGTDFSF
+287 ILGTSFSF
-295 DLGICIGQGAYI
+295 DL
-307 CGEETALIASIEA
+307 
-320 INGSI
+320 N
-325 NELKKLGLLGENIL
+325 
-339 GTNFSFDL
+339 
-347 GICIGQGAYICG
+347 ICIGQGAYICG

-408 NGSEKFSSIGNKK
+408 HGADKFSSIGNKK

-447 MKKIFN
+447 IKNIFN
-453 EIGGGYKEPLKA
+453 DIGGGFKEAVKA
-465 FQIGGPLGGVVPLS
+465 LQIGGPLGGVVPLA
-479 EIENLN
+479 EAEKLN
-485 LDFQEFTAK
+485 LDFQEFTEA
-494 GFMLGHASV
+494 GFMLGHAGI
-503 VSIPKDFSMAEYI
+503 VSIPKGFPMVDYI

-546 QAKKKTAKIP
+546 QFKNKSAKIP
-556 LKLLEELLV
+556 LKLLNELLV
-565 TMKKGCLCALCGAIP
+565 TMQKGCLCALCGAIP
-580 TPIQNILKYFG
+580 TPIMNILKYFG
-591 DEMKND
+591 DELKND
-597 MVKDN
+597 IVNDN